1 MQGIMEICPKIVSV
15 ALLLTLTDSIITI
28 QNYFDSIPTG
38 KIDVF
43 FLYLKKI
50 QLKPFPLH
58 PPSFL
63 VFLFFSITPI

>member
-1 MQGIMEICPKIVSV
+1 MEICPNIFSD

-43 FLYLKKI
+43 FFYIFKK
-50 QLKPFPLH
+50 
-58 PPSFL
+58 S
-63 VFLFFSITPI
+63 S